1 MKSLTEM
8 QQAFIENF
16 SQTGNA
22 KQSAIKAGYSEA
34 TAEQQ
39 GHNLKKQL
47 SETIFCNL

>member
-22 KQSAIKAGYSEA
+22 KQSAIKAGYS
-34 TAEQQ
+34 
-39 GHNLKKQL
+39 
-47 SETIFCNL
+47 